1 LKVKSWLI
9 VTLVLILV
17 MGTGTALAL
26 EPIRII
32 VNGQEVVGDT
42 PAQIINGRTMVPIRL
57 VAEAL
62 DADVRW
68 DQELLIKSPGIN
80 DLEEPEMVLDCG
92 NSGTTM
98 RLLAGL
104 LAGRPFTAILSGDSS
119 LNKRPMGRVMKPLAM
134 MGAHFMARQDS
145 FPPLAIQ
152 GGDLHGIEYSM
163 PVASA
168 QVKSAL
174 LLAGLQAEGITTV
187 YEEAPSRDHTER
199 MLESM
204 GATIK
209 TAPGQVSVFPC
220 DRLSPQDWEVP
231 GDISSA
237 AFLMVA
243 ATIVPNS
250 EVLLKRVGINPTRNG
265 ILDVLRS
272 MGANIE
278 VLNSRT
284 SAGEPVADILV
295 RSAQLKAVQI
305 ANPIIPRLIDELP
318 VIAVAMAVADG
329 VSVVGDAAELRVK
342 ETDRIAAITSE
353 LGRMGVAIE
362 PTPDGFIVDGSKSH
376 LQGAHVNSHGD
387 HRIAM
392 SLAVAG
398 LIADQTTN
406 IDNAEVVSISY
417 PEFWNTLQTL
427 SRQ

>member
-1 LKVKSWLI
+1 MRYTVNKVPFLKGETEVAPDKSI
-9 VTLVLILV
+9 SHRTVILS
-17 MGTGTALAL
+17 ALSPGLSRVSNFLQA
-26 EPIRII
+26 E
-32 VNGQEVVGDT
+32 DT
-42 PAQIINGRTMVPIRL
+42 QATCRCLQSLGLAIEQRG
-57 VAEAL
+57 
-62 DADVRW
+62 
-68 DQELLIKSPGIN
+68 QELLIKSPGVN
-80 DLEEPEMVLDCG
+80 DLEEPDVVLDCG

-104 LAGRPFTAILSGDSS
+104 LAGRPGTAILSGDSS
-119 LNKRPMGRVMKPLAM
+119 LNKRPMGRVMNPLAM

-152 GGDLHGIEYSM
+152 GGNLHGIEYSM

-174 LLAGLQAEGITTV
+174 LLAGLQAQGITTV
-187 YEEAPSRDHTER
+187 YEEVPSRDHTER
-199 MLESM
+199 MLEAM
-204 GATIK
+204 GATI
-209 TAPGQVSVFPC
+209 TRIPGQVSVAPC
-220 DRLSPQDWEVP
+220 DRLYPQDWEVP

-265 ILDVLRS
+265 ILDILRS

-278 VLNSRT
+278 VLNLRT
-284 SAGEPVADILV
+284 AVGEPVADILV

-329 VSVVGDAAELRVK
+329 ISVVGDAAELRVK

-362 PTPDGFIVDGSKSH
+362 PTPDGFIVDGGKSH

-406 IDNAEVVSISY
+406 INNAEVVSISY
-417 PEFWNTLQTL
+417 PEFWNTLQTI

>member
-1 LKVKSWLI
+1 
-9 VTLVLILV
+9 
-17 MGTGTALAL
+17 
-26 EPIRII
+26 
-32 VNGQEVVGDT
+32 
-42 PAQIINGRTMVPIRL
+42 
-57 VAEAL
+57 
-62 DADVRW
+62 
-68 DQELLIKSPGIN
+68 
-80 DLEEPEMVLDCG
+80 
-92 NSGTTM
+92 
-98 RLLAGL
+98 
-104 LAGRPFTAILSGDSS
+104 
-119 LNKRPMGRVMKPLAM
+119 MKPLAM
-134 MGAHFMARQDS
+134 MGARFMARQDS

-152 GGDLHGIEYSM
+152 GGNLHGIEYSM

-174 LLAGLQAEGITTV
+174 LLAGLQAQGITTV
-187 YEEAPSRDHTER
+187 YEDVPSRDHTER
-199 MLESM
+199 MLEAM
-204 GATIK
+204 GATI
-209 TAPGQVSVFPC
+209 TRIPGQVSVAPC
-220 DRLSPQDWEVP
+220 DSLYPQDWEVP

-265 ILDVLRS
+265 ILDILRS

-278 VLNSRT
+278 VLNLRT
-284 SAGEPVADILV
+284 AVGEPVADILV